1 MLTDSFYLFT
11 FAAQFLEFNIMN
23 WLQDLLTNPNS
34 IAHIVALYAFVI
46 AAGVLLGKI
55 KFFGISL
62 GVTFVLFVGILVGH
76 FGFTGNPA
84 ILSFVQ
90 DFGLI
95 LFVFCIGL
103 QVGPSFFSSFKKGGI
118 AMNMLAVGIVALNIV
133 VALALYYAL
142 QGRVDIPMMVGVLC
156 GAVTNTPGL
165 GAANEALQQLHY
177 QGPEI
182 AMGYACA
189 YPLGVMGIIL
199 SMIAIRYVCRVNMQ
213 KEAEDIQ
220 KEEESNPHLKPYHI
234 VLKVQNEAL
243 SGKKMSQVQNFL
255 ARDFVCSRILQDGH
269 VYVPNAD
276 TVLRLGDEMNI
287 VCAEDDT
294 EAIQAFIGPK
304 VDGVDWEKQSKQD
317 KPMVSRRILVT
328 QPSINGKTLG
338 ELHFSSMY
346 GVNVTRVNRS
356 GMDLFAARQLTLQVG
371 DRVMVVG
378 PQDAIERVA
387 GLLGNQL
394 KRLDHPNIV
403 TIFVGVLVGIIFGSL
418 PIAVPGMPTPVKLGL
433 AGGPLIISILIGR
446 FGHKVKLVTYTTMSA
461 NLMLREVGLV
471 LFLASVGIK
480 AGENFVQMVVG
491 GDGLLY
497 VGIGFLITV
506 IPLLVIGMVARWR
519 HKLNYYTLMGLIAGS
534 NTDPPALAYANQIS
548 GNDAPAVGYST
559 VYPLAM
565 FLRILT
571 AQLLVLLMAG

>member
-1 MLTDSFYLFT
+1 
-11 FAAQFLEFNIMN
+11 MN

-62 GVTFVLFVGILVGH
+62 GVTFVLFVGILAGH

-103 QVGPSFFSSFKKGGI
+103 QVGPSFFSSFKRGGI
-118 AMNMLAVGIVALNIV
+118 TLNLLAVGIVFLNIA
-133 VALALYYAL
+133 VALILYFAL
-142 QGRVDIPMMVGVLC
+142 QGRVDIPMMVGILC

-199 SMIAIRYVCRVNMQ
+199 SMIIIRYICRVDVLRDSD
-213 KEAEDIQ
+213 EIQ
-220 KEEESNPHLKPYHI
+220 KEEEANPHMKPYTI
-234 VLKVQNEAL
+234 SLKVQNEAL
-243 SGKKMSQVQNFL
+243 SGKTLSQVQNFL
-255 ARDFVCSRILQDGH
+255 ARDFVCTRIIQDGH
-269 VYVPNAD
+269 MITPNAN
-276 TVLRLGDEMNI
+276 TVLRLGDRMFL
-287 VCAEDDT
+287 VCAEDDS
-294 EAIQAFIGPK
+294 EAIMAFIGPK
-304 VDGVDWEKQSKQD
+304 IEQDWDATNQQD

-328 QPSINGKTLG
+328 QPNINGKTLG

-356 GMDLFAARQLTLQVG
+356 GMDLFAARQLRLQVG

-387 GLLGNQL
+387 NLLGNQL
-394 KRLDHPNIV
+394 RRLDHPNIV
-403 TIFVGVLVGIIFGSL
+403 TIFVGILCGILFGSL
-418 PIAVPGMPTPVKLGL
+418 PIAIPGMPTPVKLGL

-480 AGENFVQMVVG
+480 AGENFVQMVVE
-491 GDGLLY
+491 GDGVLY
-497 VGIGFLITV
+497 VGLGFLITF
-506 IPLLVIGMVARWR
+506 IPLIITGIIARWHHR
-519 HKLNYYTLMGLIAGS
+519 VNYFTLMGLIAGS
-534 NTDPPALAYANQIS
+534 NTDPPALAYANQIA

-559 VYPLAM
+559 VYPLTI

>member
-1 MLTDSFYLFT
+1 
-11 FAAQFLEFNIMN
+11 MN

-62 GVTFVLFVGILVGH
+62 GVTFVLFVGILAGH

-103 QVGPSFFSSFKKGGI
+103 QVGPSFFSSFKRGGI
-118 AMNMLAVGIVALNIV
+118 TLNLLAVGIVFLNIA
-133 VALALYYAL
+133 VALILYFAL
-142 QGRVDIPMMVGVLC
+142 QGRIDIPMMVGILC

-199 SMIAIRYVCRVNMQ
+199 SMIIIRYICRVDVKQ
-213 KEAEDIQ
+213 DSDEIQ
-220 KEEESNPHLKPYHI
+220 KEEEANPHMKPYTI
-234 VLKVQNEAL
+234 SLKVQNEAL
-243 SGKKMSQVQNFL
+243 SGKTLSQVQNFL
-255 ARDFVCSRILQDGH
+255 ARDFVCTRIIQDGH
-269 VYVPNAD
+269 MITPNAN
-276 TVLRLGDEMNI
+276 TVLRLGDRMFV
-287 VCAEDDT
+287 VCAEDDS
-294 EAIQAFIGPK
+294 EAIMAFIGPK
-304 VDGVDWEKQSKQD
+304 IEQDWDVTNQQD

-328 QPSINGKTLG
+328 QPNINGKTLG

-356 GMDLFAARQLTLQVG
+356 GMDLFAARQLRLQVG

-387 GLLGNQL
+387 NLLGNQL
-394 KRLDHPNIV
+394 RRLDHPNIV
-403 TIFVGVLVGIIFGSL
+403 TIFVGILCGILFGSL
-418 PIAVPGMPTPVKLGL
+418 PIAIPGMPTPVKLGL

-480 AGENFVQMVVG
+480 AGENFVQMVVE
-491 GDGLLY
+491 GDGVLY
-497 VGIGFLITV
+497 VGVGFLITF
-506 IPLLVIGMVARWR
+506 IPLIITGIIARWHHR
-519 HKLNYYTLMGLIAGS
+519 VNYFMLMGLIAGS
-534 NTDPPALAYANQIS
+534 NTDPPALAYANQIA

-559 VYPLAM
+559 VYPLTM

>member
-1 MLTDSFYLFT
+1 
-11 FAAQFLEFNIMN
+11 MN

-76 FGFTGNPA
+76 FGFTGNPS
-84 ILSFVQ
+84 ILSFLQ

-118 AMNMLAVGIVALNIV
+118 TMNLLAGGIVALNIA
-133 VALALYYAL
+133 VALIVYFAL
-142 QGRVDIPMMVGVLC
+142 QGRIEIPMMVGILC

-199 SMIAIRYVCRVNMQ
+199 SLIVIRYICRVNLD
-213 KEAEDIQ
+213 KEADDIQ
-220 KEEESNPHLKPYHI
+220 REEDANPHLKPYNI
-234 VLKVQNEAL
+234 LLRVQNEAL
-243 SGKKMSQVQNFL
+243 SGKKLSQVQSFL
-255 ARDFVCSRILQDGH
+255 ARDFVCSRILQDGRVH
-269 VYVPNAD
+269 IPNAD

-287 VCAEDDT
+287 VCAEDDS
-294 EAIQAFIGPK
+294 EAIEAFIGPK
-304 VDGVDWEKQSKQD
+304 IDQINWDDQKQD

-328 QPSINGKTLG
+328 QPAINGKTLG

-346 GVNVTRVNRS
+346 GVNVTRINRS

-378 PQDAIERVA
+378 PEDAIERVA
-387 GLLGNQL
+387 DLLGNQL

-403 TIFVGVLVGIIFGSL
+403 TIFIGILCGILFGSL
-418 PIAVPGMPTPVKLGL
+418 PIAIPGMPTPVKLGL
-433 AGGPLIISILIGR
+433 AGGPLIIAILIGR

-480 AGENFVQMVVG
+480 AGENFVQTVVE

-497 VGIGFLITV
+497 VGVGFLITF
-506 IPLLVIGMVARWR
+506 IPLVIVGIIARWR
-519 HKLNYYTLMGLIAGS
+519 HKINYFTLMGLIAGS
-534 NTDPPALAYANQIS
+534 NTDPPALAYANQTA

-559 VYPLAM
+559 VYPLSM

>member
-1 MLTDSFYLFT
+1 
-11 FAAQFLEFNIMN
+11 MN

-62 GVTFVLFVGILVGH
+62 GVTFVLFVGILAGH

-103 QVGPSFFSSFKKGGI
+103 QVGPSFFSSFKRGGI
-118 AMNMLAVGIVALNIV
+118 TLNLLAVGIVFLNIA
-133 VALALYYAL
+133 VALILYFAL
-142 QGRVDIPMMVGVLC
+142 QGRVDIPMMVGILC

-199 SMIAIRYVCRVNMQ
+199 SMIIIRYICRVDVKQ
-213 KEAEDIQ
+213 DSDEIQ
-220 KEEESNPHLKPYHI
+220 KEEEANPHMKPYTI
-234 VLKVQNEAL
+234 SLKVQNEAL
-243 SGKKMSQVQNFL
+243 SGKTLSQVQNFL
-255 ARDFVCSRILQDGH
+255 ARDFVCTRIIQDGH
-269 VYVPNAD
+269 MITPNAN
-276 TVLRLGDEMNI
+276 TVLRLGDRMFL
-287 VCAEDDT
+287 VCAEDDS
-294 EAIQAFIGPK
+294 EAIMAFIGPK
-304 VDGVDWEKQSKQD
+304 IEQDWDATNQQD

-328 QPSINGKTLG
+328 QPNINGKTLG

-356 GMDLFAARQLTLQVG
+356 GMDLFAARQLRLQVG

-387 GLLGNQL
+387 NLLGNQL
-394 KRLDHPNIV
+394 RRLDHPNIV
-403 TIFVGVLVGIIFGSL
+403 TIFVGILCGILFGSL
-418 PIAVPGMPTPVKLGL
+418 PIAIPGMPTPVKLGL

-480 AGENFVQMVVG
+480 AGENFVQMVVE
-491 GDGLLY
+491 GDGVLY
-497 VGIGFLITV
+497 VGLGFLITF
-506 IPLLVIGMVARWR
+506 IPLIITGIIARWHHR
-519 HKLNYYTLMGLIAGS
+519 VNYFTLMGLIAGS
-534 NTDPPALAYANQIS
+534 NTDPPALAYANQIA

-559 VYPLAM
+559 VYPLTM
-565 FLRILT
+565 FC
-571 AQLLVLLMAG
+571 VS